1 MTFWAISET
10 PVYQFSFEINLIS
23 SDVNSKVP
31 FNIGIISFCKSEEED
46 VSNDLL
52 TEHFIDCACSSCIE
66 ADVAAIVL
74 NFITFVTLQKRK

>member
-1 MTFWAISET
+1 MA
-10 PVYQFSFEINLIS
+10 
-23 SDVNSKVP
+23 SDVSSKVP

-66 ADVAAIVL
+66 VDAPAIVL
-74 NFITFVTLQKRK
+74 KIPLDMLLCMSKNEKCTL